1 MRLFRR
7 TRKPKQ
13 IVVNQV
19 IISPG
24 VNEETVAEFKRLMA
38 FGKPLGEAG
47 TRLMDS
53 RASDE
58 NYMNWLHALGAAVQD
73 MTIGLQRM
81 VDAFDQARHKADD
94 QS

>member
-24 VNEETVAEFKRLMA
+24 VNEETAAEFQRLMA

-47 TRLMDS
+47 TR
-53 RASDE
+53 
-58 NYMNWLHALGAAVQD
+58 
-73 MTIGLQRM
+73 
-81 VDAFDQARHKADD
+81 
-94 QS
+94 